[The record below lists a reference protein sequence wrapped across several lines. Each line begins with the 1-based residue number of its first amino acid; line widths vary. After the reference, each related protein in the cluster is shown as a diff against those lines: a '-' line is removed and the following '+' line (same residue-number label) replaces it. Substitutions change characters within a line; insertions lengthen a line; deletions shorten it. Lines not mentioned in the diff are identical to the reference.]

1 VIDRIGQLSQENPA
15 EPTRLGRILAVCS
28 VLIAVAE
35 LCAGAARA
43 DAGATPGI
51 VLVPDKTP
59 QSAVEVHGLSE
70 FLLSEVQKI
79 SADDPSWP
87 RRFGLYVANSG
98 KVDAPPMLGSYAVVG
113 RVVRFKPRFPLERGV
128 EYRAV
133 FHWPATPGVQG
144 NGIRLSQSF
153 VISAAAAGPSTRV
166 MAIFP
171 SSAELP
177 ENVLRFYVQ
186 FSAPMSQGNSYG
198 YVHLRDDKGV
208 EIDRPFL
215 ELPQELWSPEGT
227 RLTLLFEPG
236 RIKHGL
242 VPRMEEG
249 TILTAGHSYTLTID
263 GKWPDAD
270 GRPLKESARKSF
282 RAVAADAARPDPGT
296 WKIEP
301 PAAGSRDPFVVR
313 FPKPLDRAML
323 ERVLRVCPLGSGGVS
338 AAAQNELAGAVEVV
352 DQETRWSFTPSERWS
367 AGRYALVVSTILED
381 RAGNSI
387 RLPFEVDLNRP
398 QPAKPSSAVVQIEF
412 TVRGRP

>member
-28 VLIAVAE
+28 VLIAVAG
-35 LCAGAARA
+35 LCAGAVWA
-43 DAGATPGI
+43 DAGATPRI

-59 QSAVEVHGLSE
+59 QSAIEIHGLSE
-70 FLLSEVQKI
+70 FHLSEVQKI

-87 RRFGLYVANSG
+87 LRFGLYVANSG

-113 RVVRFKPRFPLERGV
+113 RIVRFKPRFPLERGV

-133 FHWPATPGVQG
+133 FHWFAAPGTPG
-144 NGIRLSQSF
+144 NEIRLTQSF
-153 VISAAAAGPSTRV
+153 VVPAATAGPPTRV
-166 MAIFP
+166 TAIFP

-177 ENVLRFYVQ
+177 ENLLRFYVQ

-198 YVHLRDDKGV
+198 YVHLRDHKGTEV
-208 EIDRPFL
+208 DRPFL
-215 ELPQELWSPEGT
+215 ELPQELWSPNGT

-242 VPRMEEG
+242 VPRLEEG
-249 TILTAGHSYTLTID
+249 TILSAGHNYTLTID
-263 GKWPDAD
+263 GKWPDAE
-270 GRPLKESARKSF
+270 GRPLKESVRKSF
-282 RAVAADAARPDPGT
+282 RAVAAEAGRPDPSG
-296 WKIEP
+296 WKIES
-301 PAAGSRDPFVVR
+301 PAAGSRNPLVVR

-323 ERVLRVCPLGSGGVS
+323 ERVLRVCPLGAGRETV
-338 AAAQNELAGAVEVV
+338 ATLNEVAGAVAVADE
-352 DQETRWSFTPSERWS
+352 EIRWSFTPHDAWS

-398 QPAKPSSAVVQIEF
+398 QSARPSSAVVQIEF
-412 TVRGRP
+412 IVRGRP